1 MDMSQLT
8 SLFGWMLVINM
19 GVYAISAFFIV
30 FARDFAVNL
39 QVRVTGVPAEEWP
52 RIFVD
57 YLSRYKAMI
66 LVFNFAPWLGLVI
79 LGVRSV

>member
-1 MDMSQLT
+1 
-8 SLFGWMLVINM
+8 MLVINM
-19 GVYAISAFFIV
+19 AVYAISAFFIFV
-30 FARDFAVNL
+30 ARDFAVNL

-66 LVFNFAPWLGLVI
+66 LVFNFAPWLGLV
-79 LGVRSV
+79 VVY